1 MGPSIWPEP
10 LLARRLQVMNVALRP
25 PGRLP
30 AELVFDLVCPWCFI
44 GLRRLDRALARRP
57 DVRLDLSFQPFLLN
71 PEMPRGGLPRSEYL
85 MRKYGGEE
93 RARRLHAAITEVARQ
108 EGLVLRFD
116 LIARTPASLDAHR
129 LVRFAARHGLAREA
143 VEALFSA
150 YFQEGR
156 DIGDAVQLGA
166 IAAAIGLSAA
176 EVLRFLAGHDEA
188 DAVAAENLRAHRL
201 GINGVPCLT
210 LAGRHAISGAQEP
223 EVISRLLDVAILE
236 GMRG

>member
-1 MGPSIWPEP
+1 
-10 LLARRLQVMNVALRP
+10 MNVALRP

-44 GLRRLDRALARRP
+44 GMHRLDRALARRP
-57 DVRLDLSFQPFLLN
+57 DVRLDLGFRPFLLN

-85 MRKYGGEE
+85 ARKYGGEE
-93 RARRLHAAITEVARQ
+93 RARRLHAVITEVARQ
-108 EGLVLRFD
+108 EGLGLRLD

-143 VEALFSA
+143 VEALFRA

-156 DIGDAVQLGA
+156 DIGDPSELSA
-166 IAAAIGLSAA
+166 IGAAIGLPAA
-176 EVLRFLAGHDEA
+176 ATARFLAGSEEA
-188 DAVAAENLRAHRL
+188 DAVAADNLRAHRM
-201 GINGVPCLT
+201 GINGVPCLV
-210 LAGRHAISGAQEP
+210 LAGRHAISGAQEA

-236 GMRG
+236 AMRG

>member
-1 MGPSIWPEP
+1 
-10 LLARRLQVMNVALRP
+10 MNVALRP

-44 GLRRLDRALARRP
+44 GMRRLDRALARRP
-57 DVRLDLSFQPFLLN
+57 DVRLDLAFRPFLLN
-71 PEMPRGGLPRSEYL
+71 PEMPRGGLRRAEYL
-85 MRKYGGEE
+85 TRKYGGEE

-108 EGLVLRFD
+108 EGLALRLD

-156 DIGDAVQLGA
+156 DIGDAGELASV
-166 IAAAIGLSAA
+166 AAAIGLSAA
-176 EVLRFLAGHDEA
+176 EARRFLAGAEEA
-188 DAVAAENLRAHRL
+188 DAVAAENLRAHRM
-201 GINGVPCLT
+201 GINGVPCLV
-210 LAGRHAISGAQEP
+210 LAGRHAISGAQEA
-223 EVISRLLDVAILE
+223 EVISRLLDVAVLE
-236 GMRG
+236 GLRG

>member
-1 MGPSIWPEP
+1 
-10 LLARRLQVMNVALRP
+10 MNVALRP

-57 DVRLDLSFQPFLLN
+57 DVRLDLTFRPFLLN

-85 MRKYGGEE
+85 TRKYGGEE

-108 EGLVLRFD
+108 EGLVLRLD

-129 LVRFAARHGLAREA
+129 LVRFAARQGFAREA

-156 DIGDAVQLGA
+156 DIGEAGELAA
-166 IAAAIGLSAA
+166 IAGAIGLPAA
-176 EVLRFLAGHDEA
+176 EARRFLAGPEEA
-188 DAVAAENLRAHRL
+188 DAVAAENLRAHRM
-201 GINGVPCLT
+201 GINGVPCLV
-210 LAGRHAISGAQEP
+210 LGGRHAISGAQEA
-223 EVISRLLDVAILE
+223 EVISRLMDVALLE
-236 GMRG
+236 TLRN